1 MEYSIQTIAFAFF
14 LTLFAG
20 LSTGVGSI
28 IALRVKEINA
38 KFLSYILGFS
48 AGVMIYV
55 SFVELLFVARSELAL
70 IYSVKTADIYV
81 ALGFFGGMVITAL
94 IDKVIPEEKNPHEFN
109 EIDKEGLKKKN
120 LLRTGVVTAFALAL
134 HNFPEGFAT
143 FASGLQDPQLGIGIA
158 VAVAIHNIPEGI
170 AVAVPIYYATG
181 NKKKAFTYSFLSGLA
196 EPIGAIVG
204 FIFLRT
210 IMTDTI
216 FAVVFAGVAGMMVF
230 VSLDELLP
238 SAEKYGEHHYSIYGV
253 VTGMVIMALSLILI

>member
-1 MEYSIQTIAFAFF
+1 MDYSMKTILFAFA

-28 IALRVKEINA
+28 IVFKVKEINT

-55 SFVELLFVARSELAL
+55 SFVELLFVARSELSA
-70 IYSVKTADIYV
+70 IYSIKQANIYV
-81 ALGFFGGMVITAL
+81 TLGFFGGMILTAL
-94 IDKVIPEEKNPHEFN
+94 IDKVIPEEKNPHEFH
-109 EIDKEGLKKKN
+109 EVDKESLKKKN
-120 LLRTGVVTAFALAL
+120 LLRTGIVTAFALAL

-143 FASGLQDPQLGIGIA
+143 FASGIQDPQLGIGIA

-170 AVAVPIYYATG
+170 AVAIPIFYATG

-196 EPIGAIVG
+196 EPIGAVVG

-238 SAEKYGEHHYSIYGV
+238 SAEKYGQHHYSIYGV
-253 VTGMVIMALSLILI
+253 VTGMAVMAISLIII